1 MEGDWEGAADAWASQ
16 GRAYLRVDA
25 LSKGDRPAA
34 AEALRVLDRIG
45 AVRAADRVRADLR
58 RRGVTGVP
66 RGPRASTATNAAGL
80 TRRQMD
86 VLRLLADGLT
96 NSDIAARLTLS
107 HKTVEHHVAA
117 VLDKLKVATR
127 GQAIAAAH
135 RMKLVS

>member
-1 MEGDWEGAADAWASQ
+1 
-16 GRAYLRVDA
+16 
-25 LSKGDRPAA
+25 
-34 AEALRVLDRIG
+34 
-45 AVRAADRVRADLR
+45 
-58 RRGVTGVP
+58 
-66 RGPRASTATNAAGL
+66 
-80 TRRQMD
+80 MD